1 LVRLSRDFGASSL
14 DLYAAA
20 LVNGR
25 LTVKNANGIELARKD
40 YGTAPALGLR
50 YRHRF

>member
-1 LVRLSRDFGASSL
+1 VRLSRDFGASTV

-25 LTVKNANGIELARKD
+25 LTVKNANGIEFARED
-40 YGTAPALGLR
+40 YETAPGLGLTF
-50 YRHRF
+50 RHRF